1 MPSLRPNETVI
12 AFSRFTLSQEPPRLV
27 ADGLEV
33 ELGARALELLIALV
47 EARGRPVAQAE
58 LGRRGWPDLNV
69 DVNTVQVQI
78 SALRRALGDDR
89 DLIVTVPGFG
99 YRFAAEVHTNSL
111 AHAQEPVTAAAA
123 AATTTAAAAPLRG
136 SRLPGEPAGAG
147 APRAAQPAFAGGASG
162 GVSSGAS
169 GGVSGGTARTP
180 QQFTPF
186 IGRHAELSEVLGL
199 MSIAR
204 LITLVGATGT
214 GKARLAHEAARR
226 LAARFRDGVVPVAL
240 SPLASEEAFASA
252 LALALNLPAG
262 AAQTPLARL
271 LDGLRERDVLLVIDC
286 NACNDG
292 RHEHARNRAL
302 AAEIIDAV
310 LTAGPNVRAIV
321 TASAPLGLRNEEVV
335 TLGPLRTPEQPQ
347 VNATLAPEYDALRL
361 LFARLAILSAR
372 RDRQRMAAPASPRP
386 LSGNALLAALDGGA
400 MPQAAIDAAVSI
412 TQLLAGVPLA
422 LELAAATIDHDLRA
436 GEPLEA
442 AMSRYAQC
450 LEALIGP
457 RIETPGVAHPRSA
470 PIALAFDLHV
480 ARLDRRARLHLLR
493 LAMFAGEFPRCA
505 AIGLLTACDPPA
517 SGEWSGDTPS
527 DTHNA
532 MSEAIRGDALADASL
547 DALTE
552 AGLVEELDSSGQWML
567 HIRRPIRHLAR
578 DMLRDAGELDRTAHA
593 LAAGLPVRLNAHR
606 KRGERAHID
615 ALDMSDLED
624 LRAALQWCVEC
635 GRFDTAIALLEC
647 SAWLWARLS
656 LEREYL
662 QRGRAVLA
670 GVQAGATPRRRDE
683 MRLHAILAS
692 ALPLAHAPVAQAIAA
707 WETVYELANACAD
720 SAFRERAL
728 TGLIVCCSE
737 AGDARRAA
745 ELQARYDRIVR
756 ASQARNGAAAR

>member
-1 MPSLRPNETVI
+1 M

-58 LGRRGWPDLNV
+58 LGRRGWPALNV
-69 DVNTVQVQI
+69 DVNTVQAQI

-99 YRFAAEVHTNSL
+99 YRFAADIHTNSL
-111 AHAQEPVTAAAA
+111 AHSPDR
-123 AATTTAAAAPLRG
+123 AAPAAPPAPG
-136 SRLPGEPAGAG
+136 WQLPSEPPIAVT
-147 APRAAQPAFAGGASG
+147 PRAAQPGFSVSAS
-162 GVSSGAS
+162 
-169 GGVSGGTARTP
+169 RTP

-199 MSIAR
+199 ISITR

-226 LAARFRDGVVPVAL
+226 LAGRFHDGVVPVAL
-240 SPLASEEAFASA
+240 SALTPDDGFADAF
-252 LALALNLPAG
+252 ALALNLPAG
-262 AAQTPLARL
+262 SAQNPLARL
-271 LDGLRERDVLLVIDC
+271 LDGVRTREVLLVVDC
-286 NACNDG
+286 NECSGGNHG
-292 RHEHARNRAL
+292 NGAL
-302 AAEIIDAV
+302 AAHTVDA
-310 LTAGPNVRAIV
+310 LLAAGPNVRAIV

-372 RDRQRMAAPASPRP
+372 RDRQRIAPPAPSTSSRT

-400 MPQAAIDAAVSI
+400 MPQAAIDAAVLI

-422 LELAAATIDHDLRA
+422 LELAAATIDHNLRA

-442 AMSRYAQC
+442 AMTRYAHC
-450 LEALIGP
+450 LEGLIGP
-457 RIETPGVAHPRSA
+457 RIETSGVPHSRSA
-470 PIALAFDLHV
+470 PITLAFDLHV
-480 ARLDRRARLHLLR
+480 ARLDRRVRLHLLR

-505 AIGLLTACDPPA
+505 AVGLLTACEPPA
-517 SGEWSGDTPS
+517 SVRASAELSGETLSGTRE
-527 DTHNA
+527 A
-532 MSEAIRGDALADASL
+532 MSEAIHGDALADASL

-578 DMLRDAGELDRTAHA
+578 DMLRDAGEYDRTALA

-606 KRGERAHID
+606 KRGERAHVD

-624 LRAALQWCVEC
+624 LRAALEWSIACE
-635 GRFDTAIALLEC
+635 RFDTAISLLEC

-656 LEREYL
+656 LAREYL
-662 QRGRAVLA
+662 QRSRAVLS

-728 TGLIVCCSE
+728 SGLIVCCSE
-737 AGDARRAA
+737 AGDTRRAA

-756 ASQARNGAAAR
+756 AGQPRSGAAYR

>member
-1 MPSLRPNETVI
+1 MPSLRPDETVI

-69 DVNTVQVQI
+69 DVNTVQVHI

-99 YRFAAEVHTNSL
+99 YRFAAEVHTSSL
-111 AHAQEPVTAAAA
+111 AHSQEPVAAAA
-123 AATTTAAAAPLRG
+123 AAASVIAAAAPRLG
-136 SRLPGEPAGAG
+136 ARLPGEAASAIP
-147 APRAAQPAFAGGASG
+147 PRAAQPAFAVGAS
-162 GVSSGAS
+162 
-169 GGVSGGTARTP
+169 RTP

-199 MSIAR
+199 ISIAR

-226 LAARFRDGVVPVAL
+226 LAGRFGDGVVPVAL
-240 SPLASEEAFASA
+240 SALAPEDGFADAF
-252 LALALNLPAG
+252 ALALNLPAG
-262 AAQTPLARL
+262 SAQTPLARL
-271 LDGLRERDVLLVIDC
+271 LDGVREREVLLVIDC

-292 RHEHARNRAL
+292 RHEHVQGGAL
-302 AAEIIDAV
+302 AAQTIDAV
-310 LTAGPNVRAIV
+310 LSAGPNVRAIV
-321 TASAPLGLRNEEVV
+321 TASVPLGLRDEEVV
-335 TLGPLRTPEQPQ
+335 TLGPLRIPELAQ

-361 LFARLAILSAR
+361 LFARLAVLSAR
-372 RDRQRMAAPASPRP
+372 RDRQRIASLASPRP

-457 RIETPGVAHPRSA
+457 RIETPGVPHPRSA

-517 SGEWSGDTPS
+517 SGESSGDTLS
-527 DTHNA
+527 DTPNA
-532 MSEAIRGDALADASL
+532 MREAIHGDALADASL
-547 DALTE
+547 DVLTE

-578 DMLRDAGELDRTAHA
+578 DMLREAGEHDRTAHA

-624 LRAALQWCVEC
+624 LRAALRWCIEC
-635 GRFDTAIALLEC
+635 GRFDTAISLLEC

-662 QRGRAVLA
+662 QHGRAVLA

-745 ELQARYDRIVR
+745 ELQARYDRIAR
-756 ASQARNGAAAR
+756 GGQARNGAASR